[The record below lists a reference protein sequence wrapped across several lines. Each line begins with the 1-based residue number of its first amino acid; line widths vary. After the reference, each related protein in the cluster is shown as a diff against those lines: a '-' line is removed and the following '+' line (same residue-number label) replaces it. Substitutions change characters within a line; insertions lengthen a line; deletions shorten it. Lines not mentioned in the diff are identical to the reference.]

1 MQSSFKPHSIGCP
14 VSSSSACFLI
24 PFGYQTHLMVY
35 SPGRYRLV
43 DYLKTGLPVS
53 LAYSVAVLVITPLVF
68 PF

>member
-1 MQSSFKPHSIGCP
+1 
-14 VSSSSACFLI
+14 
-24 PFGYQTHLMVY
+24 MVY